1 MKITIEVSNRVVAAA
16 LANMLDETV
25 FDSFEARTLKLAKI
39 PTAKKII
46 KDVMADERF
55 LEQLAKD
62 VAAGLDEEAEDLVYD
77 YVDNHAIVTSVVDGL
92 IERCEQIEL
101 VEDEAVRA
109 EEQAQ
114 RDVAE
119 VDRMMKALKRLGY
132 KITKMAYNTRQ
143 LIQIRL

>member
-1 MKITIEVSNRVVAAA
+1 MKITIEVSNRVVEAA
-16 LANMLDETV
+16 LANMLDNTV
-25 FDSFEARTLKLAKI
+25 FDSFEARTLKAAKI

-46 KDVMADERF
+46 KDVMADEKF

-101 VEDEAVRA
+101 AEEEKEAAEQKAEFAANQSKRDADDVARMVRA
-109 EEQAQ
+109 LN
-114 RDVAE
+114 
-119 VDRMMKALKRLGY
+119 KLGY
-132 KITKMAYNTRQ
+132 KITKDGK
-143 LIQIRL
+143 

>member
-132 KITKMAYNTRQ
+132 KITKDGV
-143 LIQIRL
+143 